1 MICFD
6 STFLVELID
15 YLFKSKVV
23 TGENKYLIFSLVTLL
38 FSVKI
43 IFIVLILEK
52 LTNVN
57 LLNFNNYELKIYYVV
72 ILWVCGATLTAFI
85 LSVVE
90 IVNTTIISAFVLSL
104 TWNTLFVDV
113 FKRFSSSKEK
123 ENPNE

>member
-1 MICFD
+1 M
-6 STFLVELID
+6 
-15 YLFKSKVV
+15 
-23 TGENKYLIFSLVTLL
+23 
-38 FSVKI
+38 
-43 IFIVLILEK
+43 
-52 LTNVN
+52 TNVK
-57 LLNFNNYELKIYYVV
+57 LLKFNNDELKIYYVV

-113 FKRFSSSKEK
+113 FKRFSRYKEK